1 MQEDAMQWESPGRRS
16 AMSGAPWWRPR
27 GPRLPWVAAALMCAV
42 LLSAAWFIRA
52 SALESSSL
60 VTRGMAN
67 VIGMAAFEAFRDFN
81 GPPSQQALDGF
92 LAANRD
98 GGLRYVAVY
107 EDKQVL
113 AAAGERSPGEFRE
126 GPDLKLEGGRVRFM
140 HRLRRPRFPQAEGA
154 APGANPASAQ
164 APAPPPPT
172 EAGPPQDPRRG
183 LRIAYEFEPLTALE
197 LESRSQRLLVVA
209 IISSLGILVLA
220 FAFSRSLAQREALSE
235 ELERGRRLAALGT
248 MSAVLAHELRNP
260 LASLKGHAQLLA
272 ERVERDEVL
281 RPKADRVVSEAV
293 RLEQLMN
300 DLLGFVRSGEL
311 RRAEADPND
320 VLRAA
325 VEATGEASVEAHYL
339 PERLRLP
346 VDAGRLQQALEN
358 VLRNAVQASPEGT
371 RVEAS
376 VEQEGRS
383 LVFTVKD
390 HGPGI
395 PAGEEER
402 IFEPFVTGRLRGVG
416 LGLAITRRI
425 VELHGGTVSA
435 RSHAGGGA
443 EFRLTVPARGS

>member
-1 MQEDAMQWESPGRRS
+1 MS
-16 AMSGAPWWRPR
+16 ATPWWRPR

-42 LLSAAWFIRA
+42 LMSAALFIR
-52 SALESSSL
+52 STALESSSL
-60 VTRGMAN
+60 VARGMAN
-67 VIGMAAFEAFRDFN
+67 VLVLAGLEAFRDTK
-81 GPPSQQALDGF
+81 GPPSQAALESF
-92 LAANRD
+92 LEAHRE
-98 GGLRYVAVY
+98 GGLRYIAVF
-107 EDKQVL
+107 EDKQVI
-113 AAAGERSPGEFRE
+113 ASAGQGPSGDFQE
-126 GPDLKLEGGRVRFM
+126 GPDLQVKNGRARLM
-140 HRLRRPRFPQAEGA
+140 HRLRRRPPLEAT
-154 APGANPASAQ
+154 APG
-164 APAPPPPT
+164 APPPPAP
-172 EAGPPQDPRRG
+172 EAGAPQDPRRA

-197 LESRSQRLLVVA
+197 LESRSQRLLAVA
-209 IISSLGILVLA
+209 LISCGGILALA
-220 FAFSRSLAQREALSE
+220 FAFSRSLAQREALAE

-325 VEATGEASVEAHYL
+325 VEATGEASVEARYL
-339 PERLRLP
+339 PARMQLP
-346 VDAGRLQQALEN
+346 MDAGRLQQALEN
-358 VLRNAVQASPEGT
+358 VLRNAVQASPAGQ

-376 VEQEGRS
+376 VEQEGKS

-435 RSHAGGGA
+435 RSHASGGA

>member
-1 MQEDAMQWESPGRRS
+1 
-16 AMSGAPWWRPR
+16 MSGPARWRPR
-27 GPRLPWVAAALMCAV
+27 GPWMPWAAAVLMCAV
-42 LLSAAWFIRA
+42 LLSAALFSRSTA
-52 SALESSSL
+52 NEAYSL
-60 VTRGMAN
+60 VARGMAT
-67 VIGMAAFEAFRDFN
+67 VLTGAGIEAFRHSH
-81 GPPSQQALDGF
+81 GLPTQADLDAF
-92 LAANRD
+92 LEAHQA
-98 GGLRYVAVY
+98 GGLRYVAIM
-107 EDKQVL
+107 EDSRVL
-113 AAAGERSPGEFRE
+113 VSAGEGSIEGIPLDAGPQLYLEDGRARFVHRIRRSRPEPGPGET
-126 GPDLKLEGGRVRFM
+126 
-140 HRLRRPRFPQAEGA
+140 GA
-154 APGANPASAQ
+154 VVPT
-164 APAPPPPT
+164 PAPP
-172 EAGPPQDPRRG
+172 EAADRAQEQRRP

-197 LESRSQRLLVVA
+197 LEARSERLLGVA
-209 IISSLGILVLA
+209 IISCAGILVLA
-220 FAFSRSLAQREALSE
+220 FAFTRSLAQREALSE

-281 RPKADRVVSEAV
+281 HPKANRVVGEAV
-293 RLEQLMN
+293 RLEQLLN
-300 DLLGFVRSGEL
+300 DLLAFVRSGEL
-311 RRAEADPND
+311 HRADADPND

-325 VEATGEASVEAHYL
+325 VESTGETSVEARYL
-339 PERLRLP
+339 PARTQWKLDP
-346 VDAGRLQQALEN
+346 GRMQQALEN
-358 VLRNAVQASPEGT
+358 VLRNAVQASPAGQ

-376 VEQEGRS
+376 VEQEGKS

-443 EFRLTVPARGS
+443 EFRLTVPMKGS